1 MLAILSPAKRM
12 RVLPLPERVSSSRPV
27 FEKDAVQLN
36 EELKEYAPWQ
46 LESLMRINPELA
58 LETFDR
64 IRQFGSAPETAALLA
79 YEGLQY
85 QHLRPETFSAA
96 QWKTAGKRLRVLSGL
111 YGLLR
116 PTDLIHPYRLEMGC
130 RPISPEGNL
139 YRFWGSRL
147 RDQLFAETD
156 LLINLASAE
165 YAKAVEPHLR
175 SGDRMVTVDF
185 LMRRRGKLQ
194 TPATWAKMARGEMAG
209 WMVRQGVSCPEELR
223 EFCWEGFRYAPA
235 LSSSRRLCF
244 FWEADAL

>member
-12 RVLPLPERVSSSRPV
+12 RLLPLPEGVPTSRPV
-27 FEKDAVQLN
+27 FEEDAVRLN

-64 IRQFGSAPETAALLA
+64 IRQFGSAPDTAALLA

-85 QHLRPETFSAA
+85 QHLLPETFSAA
-96 QWKTAGKRLRVLSGL
+96 QWKAAGVRLRVLSGL

-116 PTDLIHPYRLEMGC
+116 PTDLIRPYRLEMGC
-130 RPISPEGNL
+130 RPVSPEGNL

-165 YAKAVEPHLR
+165 YAKTVEKHLH
-175 SGDRMVTVDF
+175 SGDWMITVDF

-209 WMVRQGVSCPEELR
+209 WMVRQGVSRPEELKD
-223 EFCWEGFRYAPA
+223 FCWEGFRYAPA
-235 LSSSRRLCF
+235 LSSSQRLCF
-244 FWEADAL
+244 FWETDTL